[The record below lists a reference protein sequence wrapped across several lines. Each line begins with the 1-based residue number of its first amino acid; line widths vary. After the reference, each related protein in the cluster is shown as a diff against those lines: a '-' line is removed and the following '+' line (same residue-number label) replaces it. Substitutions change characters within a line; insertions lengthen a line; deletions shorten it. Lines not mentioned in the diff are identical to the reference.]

1 MGKAGVFSYGGNRR
15 EVYYSGA
22 FPGGPVVQ
30 TLSSNEEGAGLNLDW
45 GARIPEASGPKNET

>member
-1 MGKAGVFSYGGNRR
+1 MFSYGGDCR
-15 EVYYSGA
+15 EVYYSGG

-45 GARIPEASGPKNET
+45 GARIP